1 MARRGF
7 LREIILRLDREA
19 ARQVREDT
27 EDALEAAGQAGAAAL
42 EEAMQAGGQRA
53 ARALVRELSRAYD
66 QTIAEARVKLAKGL
80 IDRQEFERIRIEA
93 ANAFDRGL
101 LAGMERLRSE
111 GQLTDTQFARLAGR
125 LKMVGDVGAQAAT
138 RAQSRF
144 RALGTELQTLLS
156 SRLTQFLSFAA
167 LTLGLRRATEEAD
180 KFESATAQL
189 SATAR
194 FTGVSLGFL
203 ERQADQVQK
212 RFRLGAEEANSLV
225 SEIIRLTSRA
235 GAIEQTGQVIAAFL
249 DLGASR
255 RLTTEQ
261 TLQAVRQ
268 AILGIDEGTDKLF
281 GANPSVLYAEFA
293 AQIGKSAAALTDQ
306 EKAQALVN
314 AALQYGSRVQ
324 GEYANW
330 LETAQGRQAQATRA
344 LREFAVVV
352 GQALRPVRELGAQG
366 LIWLSDRLREFVGGI
381 QIMGAELG
389 AFFYSI
395 PHRLRLLLADGMET
409 LAGWIDSV
417 RGALSIVGIDIGA
430 DMVAGMR
437 ESASRMRTEAEKQ
450 LGFLREGL
458 EETKREIVEAVTL
471 SRRATQ
477 ETTQAQTQIRTAQ
490 RLDLEALER
499 EVSTLAKA
507 HSLRVLTAAEMARAL
522 ELERQVADALA
533 RGNVSLEDR
542 ITLAQ
547 QLRALQEITPQV
559 EPPQMADTMGVLP
572 ALAPIPLEPIRD
584 ARAEV
589 ELLAERWLE
598 MNADMVGAA
607 ERAAMGITGAFQDAF
622 SILIQ
627 DFGDVGEAAEAMAR
641 GVAGALVGGVADYA
655 SSKVSENVAL
665 AIEAT
670 ARALAA
676 ASNPFTAGLAPG
688 FWAAAKTHAL
698 AAAKWAVLAGAA
710 GAGQAAIA
718 GGTRGGLSGGIPT
731 GARDPTGRLFEATR
745 APEVHIYIDP
755 LDPYR
760 PAWQEAVYAANR
772 MATERFGTGATV
784 HVHPMGGRR

>member
-66 QTIAEARVKLAKGL
+66 QTIAEARVKLARGI
-80 IDRQEFERIRIEA
+80 IDQAEFRRVQAEA
-93 ANAFDRGL
+93 ARTFDEGL
-101 LAGMERLRSE
+101 LAGIERLRSE
-111 GQLTDTQFARLAGR
+111 GKLTEGQFARLAGR
-125 LKMVGDVGAQAAT
+125 LKTVGDVGAGAAD
-138 RAQSRF
+138 RARGRF
-144 RALGTELQTLLS
+144 RALGAELQSLVS
-156 SRLTQFLSFAA
+156 GRIAQALSFAA
-167 LTLGLRRATEEAD
+167 ITLGLRKAAQAADEFEA
-180 KFESATAQL
+180 ATAQL

-366 LIWLSDRLREFVGGI
+366 LIWLADRLREFVGGI

-417 RGALSIVGIDIGA
+417 RGALSIVGIDVGA

-458 EETKREIVEAVTL
+458 EQTKREIVEAVTL

-477 ETTQAQTQIRTAQ
+477 QTAEVAQQRRQAQQ
-490 RLDLEALER
+490 LDLQALGE
-499 EVSTLAKA
+499 EIKQLSTA
-507 HSLRVLTAAEMARAL
+507 HQLRVLTTQELARAM
-522 ELERQVADALA
+522 ELERLVSRELA
-533 RGNVSLEDR
+533 SGNHSLEDR

-547 QLRALQEITPQV
+547 QLQALGQITPQI

-572 ALAPIPLEPIRD
+572 TLAPIPLEPIRD
-584 ARAEV
+584 ARAEIDA
-589 ELLAERWLE
+589 LAQRWLE
-598 MNADMVGAA
+598 ANADMVGAA

-622 SILIQ
+622 GVLIE
-627 DFGDVGEAAEAMAR
+627 DFGNVGEAAETMAL

-731 GARDPTGRLFEATR
+731 GARDPSGRLFEER
-745 APEVHIYIDP
+745 KGPEIHIYIDP

-760 PAWQEAVYAANR
+760 PAWQEAVYAAHR
-772 MATERFGTGATV
+772 MATERFGSGATV